1 MRRLFQWFGI
11 GKLHVEP
18 SVSAHSAVAAGRD
31 IRDSVISVGLDE
43 KGVVGALERDRL
55 EEAVAGYRARLISL
69 KQELQPVGQ
78 SSRMLDLMPREADP
92 ELRELLARAY
102 KAKMLRDWADT
113 QTSLGE
119 ALLQLASGAPNE
131 RMLLEKAVAAFREAL
146 NVFEPETEPWA
157 INQYQLATALT
168 KIGTEQ
174 RDEAIAAFR
183 AALKV
188 WTLVGTPNQWA
199 MTQGQLGI
207 ALVQSSD
214 VSETTRLQEAVVAL
228 RETLKVWTRQS
239 APTQWAIA
247 QWTLGLA
254 LELLGQEPHETAGL
268 DEAAAAYWAALE
280 EITDPDTRKL
290 INDNLVRVVGLLKHR
305 RNRGCGGETLK
316 AGG

>member
-11 GKLHVEP
+11 GKRHVEP

-43 KGVVGALERDRL
+43 KGVVDALERDRI

-69 KQELQPVGQ
+69 KQELEPVGQ
-78 SSRMLDLMPREADP
+78 SNRMLDLMPREAPP

-102 KAKMLRDWADT
+102 KARMLRDWADT
-113 QTSLGE
+113 HTNLGE

-146 NVFEPETEPWA
+146 NVFKPETEPWA

-168 KIGTEQ
+168 RIGTEE

-188 WTLVGTPNQWA
+188 WTLVDKPNQWA
-199 MTQGQLGI
+199 MTQGQLGN
-207 ALVQSSD
+207 ALLGNALQLSD
-214 VSETTRLQEAVVAL
+214 VSETARIQEAVVAL
-228 RETLKVWTRQS
+228 REALKVWTRQS

-254 LELLGQEPHETAGL
+254 LERLGQDPDEAARL

-290 INDNLVRVVGLLKHR
+290 INDHLVRVVGLWKR
-305 RNRGCGGETLK
+305 RGGETLK